1 MFRLITLL
9 LLISSSVYGIETTTG
24 NLLPNNGSGQDWNS
38 TSTDIINSGG
48 SGYVSSGSTMDGF
61 TVTCDAGQS
70 NCGYKHDNGGD
81 FEVTGTAKLSVND
94 IDLTSDVITQSMVDN
109 GITLNSYIDV
119 ANCDSVPGNCEGK
132 KGNADSHTTTIELKD
147 SLGNLL
153 STSSQTRNNPDGFQ
167 GNCNGYPGSNSS
179 GITTGC
185 GQYND
190 TIIYNGVGANKVD
203 WSWTGTDG
211 NSTSSIRG
219 GPNLLGSSLKM
230 TYTNQGYVPI
240 DEDTQDI
247 IDDIDTKLPPIEE
260 EDWYDDSW
268 EYMPEDDW
276 SWQDDY
282 VIIEDNYIDDFEDFE
297 EFDEYD
303 MEIEFEDFDNE
314 FNTVVIEDFE
324 EFEVIEFEE
333 PGFEF
338 FEETDFDMAPP
349 DDFFEE
355 DYGDVEIIEEIFEEE
370 FEEEFTAFLEESG
383 MAEEFEAFL
392 EEEGMTEQEF
402 FEEIAEE
409 EFNDELTEESFEEI
423 DEPMDELPANEES
436 ISEIAENE
444 TEAMEPEQ
452 MEEPASETEQENNVA
467 KNEPEP
473 EEPQD
478 ESKEKESDSTESDEP
493 EVQSEEDGEQEI
505 VQQEDREVDSK
516 DGIATNVATIES
528 KVNKNLKNV
537 AKQIAKIV
545 KQNTKNLTKEELFFK
560 NNEGLSAYVDQD
572 FYKSKAIYEG
582 NLGLFNTQVDLGAYS
597 MEIYVGASL
606 AEYTGSDPIEKR
618 IQKLDLLSGQ
628 KAAIMLELKILKSQ

>member
-1 MFRLITLL
+1 MKYTLPILITCGFLFAWDKAFGVEIDTGNIL
-9 LLISSSVYGIETTTG
+9 NNSTFGTGSTTTTTG
-24 NLLPNNGSGQDWNS
+24 WS
-38 TSTDIINSGG
+38 TSGDDGIHTHGAWNGFPYQTGMDDTGG
-48 SGYVSSGSTMDGF
+48 VLAFEGHEEDNVYQDVDLVGDGHLTQPEMNQGFTSTMGADVWF
-61 TVTCDAGQS
+61 WNNIENTLTLKQTVTGADGSVSTQVREITDSTTGVGTFTNYTNVYIQGS
-70 NCGYKHDNGGD
+70 NTQKDITIRTELFN
-81 FEVTGTAKLSVND
+81 ETAGTAYDDSHRGPD
-94 IDLTSDVITQSMVDN
+94 VDN
-109 GITLNSYIDV
+109 VTLN
-119 ANCDSVPGNCEGK
+119 
-132 KGNADSHTTTIELKD
+132 
-147 SLGNLL
+147 
-153 STSSQTRNNPDGFQ
+153 
-167 GNCNGYPGSNSS
+167 
-179 GITTGC
+179 IT
-185 GQYND
+185 YNE
-190 TIIYNGVGANKVD
+190 I
-203 WSWTGTDG
+203 
-211 NSTSSIRG
+211 
-219 GPNLLGSSLKM
+219 P
-230 TYTNQGYVPI
+230 PI
-240 DEDTQDI
+240 NEDAQDA
-247 IDDIDTKLPPIEE
+247 IDDIENNIPDIP
-260 EDWYDDSW
+260 EDWYDDSY

-276 SWQDDY
+276 SWEDDY

-297 EFDEYD
+297 EFEEYD
-303 MEIEFEDFDNE
+303 MEVEFEDFD
-314 FNTVVIEDFE
+314 TVVIEDFE
-324 EFEVIEFEE
+324 EFEVVEFEE

-436 ISEIAENE
+436 VSEVAENE

-452 MEEPASETEQENNVA
+452 MEEPASETKQEDNVA
-467 KNEPEP
+467 KNESEP
-473 EEPQD
+473 EEPEQD
-478 ESKEKESDSTESDEP
+478 KSEEKESDSASAEDT
-493 EVQSEEDGEQEI
+493 EVQSEEDGEQET
-505 VQQEDREVDSK
+505 VQQEEREVDSE
-516 DGIATNVATIES
+516 DGIATNVAKIES

-572 FYKSKAIYEG
+572 FYKSKSIYEN

-597 MEIYVGASL
+597 MEIYVGAAL